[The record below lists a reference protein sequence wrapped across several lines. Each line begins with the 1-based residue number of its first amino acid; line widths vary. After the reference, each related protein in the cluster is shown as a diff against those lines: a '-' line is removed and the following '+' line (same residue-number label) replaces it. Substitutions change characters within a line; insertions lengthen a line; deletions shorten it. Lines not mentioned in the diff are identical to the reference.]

1 MSGKE
6 RADPARR
13 ARITWLGHSTV
24 LVELDGT
31 RLLTDP
37 VLRDRV
43 AHLRRTKPADAGMLY
58 ALDGV
63 LVSHLHYDHLDYPS
77 LERLG
82 RSVPVVVP
90 RGAGRLLRRRRFEQV
105 VEVETGE
112 EVRLGDL
119 VVRATHADHE
129 GGRGFLGTEVAALG
143 YLIRGSHQIY
153 FAGDTDLFEGM
164 ATLAPRLDLVLLPIW
179 GWGPSLGPGHLDP
192 RRAAEA
198 LRLLQPLLAVPIH
211 WGTYAP
217 LGFGRLQTAMLTDP
231 VTEFRRHAAELA
243 PEVEVRVL
251 DLGGTLH
258 LDAITGGYPS

>member
-1 MSGKE
+1 MSKE
-6 RADPARR
+6 SAGTAHQ

-43 AHLRRTKPADAGMLY
+43 AHLRRTKPADAGMLFT
-58 ALDGV
+58 LDGV

-77 LERLG
+77 LERLS
-82 RSVPVVVP
+82 RSVPVVP

-105 VEVETGE
+105 VEVEPGE

-153 FAGDTDLFEGM
+153 FAGDTDLFEEM
-164 ATLAPRLDLVLLPIW
+164 ATLAPDLNVALVPIW

-198 LRLLQPLLAVPIH
+198 LRLLRPLLAVPIH

-217 LGFGRLQTAMLTDP
+217 LGFGRLQTALLTDP

-243 PEVEVRVL
+243 PEVEVYVL
-251 DLGGTLH
+251 GLGGTLH
-258 LDAITGGYPS
+258 LDEITGGSPG

>member
-1 MSGKE
+1 VSGKE
-6 RADPARR
+6 RPDPARR

>member
-1 MSGKE
+1 VSGKE
-6 RADPARR
+6 RADPARP

-31 RLLTDP
+31 RVLTDP

-58 ALDGV
+58 ALDGI
-63 LVSHLHYDHLDYPS
+63 LVSHLHYDHLDFPS

-90 RGAGRLLRRRRFEQV
+90 SGAGRLLRRRRFEQV

-112 EVRLGDL
+112 EVRIGGL
-119 VVRATHADHE
+119 VVRATHAEHE
-129 GGRGFLGTEVAALG
+129 GPRGFLGTEVAALG
-143 YLIRGSHQIY
+143 YLIRGSHRIY

-164 ATLAPRLDLVLLPIW
+164 ATLSAGLDVALVPIW
-179 GWGPSLGPGHLDP
+179 GWGPSVGPGHLDP

-258 LDAITGGYPS
+258 LDAIPGGYPS